1 MESDIR
7 KITQK
12 EFGTAARGGGGG
24 RGLDLHLVVRNSLAT
39 NAVLFVVL
47 QSAILQLPPFNYM
60 ALSIRS
66 SNPVLYRVTLFIR
79 IYKSLSRREAG
90 DRSSVSDPH
99 KFLCG
104 CGSGIPKMSMWIW
117 IRIHEGKTLQI
128 RSSFFKYCGSDHL
141 FLNNANPIIFF

>member
-1 MESDIR
+1 M
-7 KITQK
+7 
-12 EFGTAARGGGGG
+12 GGGG
-24 RGLDLHLVVRNSLAT
+24 LDLPLVVRNSLAT

-79 IYKSLSRREAG
+79 IYKSLSRPFNYMALSIRSSNPVLYRVTLFIRIYKSLSRREAG

-104 CGSGIPKMSMWIW
+104 CGSGIPNRYLKNISLMS
-117 IRIHEGKTLQI
+117 KKLQ
-128 RSSFFKYCGSDHL
+128 
-141 FLNNANPIIFF
+141 

>member
-12 EFGTAARGGGGG
+12 EFGTAARGGGGGG

-66 SNPVLYRVTLFIR
+66 SNPSAVSSHIV
-79 IYKSLSRREAG
+79 YKN
-90 DRSSVSDPH
+90 
-99 KFLCG
+99 
-104 CGSGIPKMSMWIW
+104 I
-117 IRIHEGKTLQI
+117 
-128 RSSFFKYCGSDHL
+128 
-141 FLNNANPIIFF
+141 

>member
-1 MESDIR
+1 MTKVGID
-7 KITQK
+7 
-12 EFGTAARGGGGG
+12 
-24 RGLDLHLVVRNSLAT
+24 AT

-90 DRSSVSDPH
+90 YGSETLDRRQDTGDRREETIMTICIVNFDSVTT
-99 KFLCG
+99 F
-104 CGSGIPKMSMWIW
+104 I
-117 IRIHEGKTLQI
+117 Q
-128 RSSFFKYCGSDHL
+128 
-141 FLNNANPIIFF
+141 